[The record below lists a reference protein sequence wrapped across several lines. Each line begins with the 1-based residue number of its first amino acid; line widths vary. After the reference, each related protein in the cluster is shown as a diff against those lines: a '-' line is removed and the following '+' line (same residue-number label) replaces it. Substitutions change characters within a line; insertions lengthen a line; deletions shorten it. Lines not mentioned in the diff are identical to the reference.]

1 MIAAGFLCFLSQ
13 ADVRQSKQVGEA
25 NRTRGCQSAGVSDDV
40 SGHFVVHGAGPSPPS
55 PSIAPSLPLSPSVS
69 LCLSLGMRLDLGQ
82 KCGLCVLC
90 SFTLFRTEAAEY
102 N

>member
-55 PSIAPSLPLSPSVS
+55 PSIAPSLPLSLSVS
-69 LCLSLGMRLDLGQ
+69 LSLSLSGDAVRSWPKMWSLRP
-82 KCGLCVLC
+82 VLFHVIQDGSC
-90 SFTLFRTEAAEY
+90 
-102 N
+102 